1 MAIMSSIRKKIWKSM
16 ASINKVSMKLDS
28 IAQTFPHQLVLATDL
43 YGKMTQPLNN
53 LRRPKHGLSELVTR
67 WLHSTISLLSHSHHH
82 QTSPS
87 KLLTLLPL
95 HSHGRLTWHSPTLL
109 MLSKSTETSAL
120 NCTALKL
127 FSGTDHKTT
136 QLTSSATRPRLA
148 LLPQSLLL
156 STQMVMVFSG
166 VFK

>member
-1 MAIMSSIRKKIWKSM
+1 M

-28 IAQTFPHQLVLATDL
+28 MDQTFPHQLVLVTDL

-67 WLHSTISLLSHSHHH
+67 WIHSKISFISHSHHH

-87 KLLTLLPL
+87 KLLILLPL
-95 HSHGRLTWHSPTLL
+95 HSHGPLTWLSPTLL

-120 NCTALKL
+120 NCTVLKL
-127 FSGTDHKTT
+127 SSGADHKTT
-136 QLTSSATRPRLA
+136 QLTSLATRPRLA
-148 LLPQSLLL
+148 LLPQLHLL